1 MKDKVTPN
9 NRKQKSN
16 DNVETLK
23 KKTEKIESIDRDIEY
38 SSKIKSILQGNVLLF
53 NCNETGEI
61 GKTQNSSTSTSSWND
76 DKYSYS
82 TQV

>member
-16 DNVETLK
+16 DSVETLK

-61 GKTQNSSTSTSSWND
+61 GKTQNSSTSVSSWNC
-76 DKYSYS
+76 DKYKYS